1 MKRLEAILK
10 DMVEKKA
17 SDLILKVGSPVCMRI
32 NGELFKDSA
41 ELLTEGDL
49 NRLVSEAMDEGQRR
63 EAFKTQ
69 KELVLSFGVK
79 DLGRFRAT
87 LFQQRG
93 TLVIVMRA
101 R

>member
-49 NRLVSEAMDEGQRR
+49 NRLVSEAMDK
-63 EAFKTQ
+63 A
-69 KELVLSFGVK
+69 
-79 DLGRFRAT
+79 
-87 LFQQRG
+87 RG
-93 TLVIVMRA
+93 ERPLKHRKNWSCLLA
-101 R
+101 